1 MLKNLIKRP
10 IAVSMVLIA
19 VIVLALLAM
28 RSIPVSLMPDI
39 DVPQV
44 TVQAVCPGAS
54 VDEVEEN
61 YTTPLRRQL
70 LQVAG
75 LKEMSSESRMDAGTI
90 RLTFDPGSDMDI
102 IFIEVNEKV
111 DRAMR
116 FLPKEADR
124 PKVMKA
130 GAMDIPAFY
139 LDLTLKDEP
148 KGAQAGMRFAGLGR
162 FARDVVAKRIEQ
174 LPQTAMVDV
183 SGIPGTEIE
192 ILPDPAKMSATGISS
207 ADISNAIAENNITL
221 GALSIVDGIYRYNIH
236 FDSQIL
242 TKEDIAALY
251 INHEGR
257 LITLGE
263 VCGITEKTSAR
274 SGLVRSDSRNA
285 VTMAVVKQNDAQM
298 ADLQSEMQTLLA
310 DMSEEFPDVEFR
322 LTRDQTQLLSY
333 SISNLELNL
342 LLGAILACAIL
353 FLFMRDWRP
362 TLLIIITIPLSLLIT
377 LLFFRLLGISINVI
391 SLSGLILGV
400 GMMVDNSIIV
410 IDNIRQRLAPES
422 SAADSI
428 SRAAHG
434 MPPASSLAEVIAD
447 GTKEVFAPMLSSV
460 LTTCSVFIPLM
471 FLSGT
476 AGALFYDQA
485 MAVAIALFSSLAV
498 SVLVIP
504 VYYFL
509 LYKSYKS
516 PIPTSQSSISNSQS
530 SILNSQFSIIHAHV
544 FRHSWLYIALG
555 FLCIPLSA
563 LLFTILD
570 KERMPYIAPDDTLV
584 SIDWNA
590 GISAEENDRRI
601 LSLLSNLSSDVAD
614 SADSISRPVSH
625 STVMAGVQQFLL
637 PHTKELT
644 TSEAVVYLKCRDSQA
659 LEEVKRK
666 LEASLAEE
674 YPKASIGFES
684 SGNLYEL
691 VFQTGGSNLEIR
703 LQTADGSR
711 PEVAQ
716 TRAFVDSLRLAFP
729 GLYLRP
735 VVTEENIGYVAD
747 TERMTL
753 YKVSYR
759 QLYSHLREAVHKNK
773 VFEISDGPG
782 SIPVMIG
789 RDGNESDRV
798 MGGSVRNEEGVEIPL
813 SLILRQTR
821 REDYKRLAA
830 SGTGDYY
837 PVEVNAGSKEIKEV
851 MEFTEEFM
859 NRHPEYTASFEGEY
873 FKSRSL
879 VGELVMVLAVALAL
893 LFFILA
899 AQFESLVQPLIILFE
914 MAIDVCAVFLVLW
927 VAGETLNVMSMTG
940 LVVMAGII
948 INDSILKIDTINRL
962 RRSGMPLMEAID
974 EAGRKR
980 LRPILMT
987 SLTTILALLP
997 FLHRGDMGSALQ
1009 YPLSLTLVTGMTV
1022 GTAVSLFIVPLLYWR
1037 IYRHHEQSGKIMITH
1052 EYSC

>member
-1 MLKNLIKRP
+1 MLRTLIHRP
-10 IAVSMVLIA
+10 IAVSMCLIA
-19 VIVLALLAM
+19 IIVVALLSM
-28 RSIPVSLMPDI
+28 RRIPVSLMPDI
-39 DVPQV
+39 DVPQI
-44 TVQAVCPGAS
+44 TIQAVSPGSS
-54 VDEVEEN
+54 VNEVEEN
-61 YTTPLRRQL
+61 YTKPLRRQL

-75 LKEMSSESRMDAGTI
+75 LKEMRSESKMDAGTI
-90 RLTFDPGSDMDI
+90 RLTFEPGSDMDI

-116 FLPKEADR
+116 FLPKDADR

-139 LDLTLKDEP
+139 LDMSLKDEP
-148 KGAQAGMRFAGLGR
+148 KGAEAGMTFAGLGR

-183 SGIPGTEIE
+183 SGIPATEIE
-192 ILPDPAKMSATGISS
+192 CVPERARMEALGLTA
-207 ADISNAIAENNITL
+207 ADIEKAISDNNITL

-242 TKEDIAALY
+242 TKEDIAAIY
-251 INHEGR
+251 INYAGR
-257 LITLGE
+257 LVTLGE
-263 VCGITEKTSAR
+263 ICDITEKTATR
-274 SGLVRSDSRNA
+274 SGLVRSDGRNA

-298 ADLQSEMQTLLA
+298 KDLQNGMETLLE
-310 DMSEEFPDVEFR
+310 DLGKEFPDIEFR

-333 SISNLELNL
+333 SISNLEQNL

-362 TLLIIITIPLSLLIT
+362 TVLIIITIPLSLLIT
-377 LLFFRLLGISINVI
+377 LLFFHLLHISINVI

-410 IDNIRQRLAPES
+410 IDNIRQRQTGS
-422 SAADSI
+422 
-428 SRAAHG
+428 
-434 MPPASSLAEVIAD
+434 SSLAEATAD
-447 GTKEVFAPMLSSV
+447 GTREVFVPMLSSV

-504 VYYFL
+504 VYYYCF
-509 LYKSYKS
+509 YKSSKTNKTYK
-516 PIPTSQSSISNSQS
+516 TYKTYKDAG
-530 SILNSQFSIIHAHV
+530 LTAFYDRIHAYI
-544 FRHSWLYIALG
+544 FRRPRTYICAG
-555 FLCIPLSA
+555 VLCIPLSA
-563 LLFTILD
+563 LLFTTLD

-584 SIDWNA
+584 TIDWNA

-601 LSLLSNLSSDVAD
+601 AELLANFSSESSDNPDTPDKKSGLVA
-614 SADSISRPVSH
+614 H
-625 STVMAGVQQFLL
+625 STVMAGAQQFLL

-644 TSEAVVYLKCRDSQA
+644 TSEAIVYLKCSDA
-659 LEEVKRK
+659 KAMEKVKTK
-666 LEASLAEE
+666 IEATLAND
-674 YPKASIGFES
+674 YPKASVGFES

-691 VFQTGGSNLEIR
+691 VFRTGGSDLEIH
-703 LQTADGSR
+703 LQTADGGR

-716 TRAFVDSLRLAFP
+716 SRAFVDSLRTAFP

-735 VVTEENIGYVAD
+735 VTTEENIQYLAD
-747 TERMTL
+747 AERMTL

-773 VFEISDGPG
+773 VFEISDGSN
-782 SIPVMIG
+782 SIPVMVG
-789 RDGNESDRV
+789 KQGAESDRV
-798 MGGSVRNEEGVEIPL
+798 MGGSVRNDDGTEIPL
-813 SLILRQTR
+813 QLLLRQSR

-830 SGTGDYY
+830 DGTGDYH
-837 PVEVNAGSKEIKEV
+837 PVGIDAGSKKIREV
-851 MEFTEEFM
+851 MEYTENFVH
-859 NRHPEYTASFEGEY
+859 RHPEYTASFEGEY
-873 FKSRSL
+873 FQSRKL
-879 VGELVMVLAVALAL
+879 VGELAIVLAVSLAL

-914 MAIDVCAVFLVLW
+914 MVIDVCAVFIVLW
-927 VAGETLNVMSMTG
+927 LTGETLNIMSMTG
-940 LVVMAGII
+940 LVVMSGII

-962 RRSGMPLMEAID
+962 RRSGMPLRNAVD
-974 EAGRKR
+974 KAGHKR

-1009 YPLSLTLVTGMTV
+1009 YPLSLTLVVGMTV
-1022 GTAVSLFIVPLLYWR
+1022 GTAVSLFIVPL
-1037 IYRHHEQSGKIMITH
+1037 IYYKVYEKRR
-1052 EYSC
+1052 